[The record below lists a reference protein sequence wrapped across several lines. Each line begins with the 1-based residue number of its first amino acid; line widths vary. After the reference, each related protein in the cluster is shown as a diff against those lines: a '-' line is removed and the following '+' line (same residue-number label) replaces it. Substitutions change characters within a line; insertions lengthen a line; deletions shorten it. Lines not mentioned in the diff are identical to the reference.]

1 MVGGTLEFDMKIPL
15 FLLAATLLSPGLSL
29 AAQCTPN
36 DGSARILASPNPDD
50 IHPDWSDGSTI
61 GLSWTFEGKEVGDSG
76 DYLKG
81 KLISPRGD
89 VGSRG
94 VYILAREW
102 DCS

>member
-1 MVGGTLEFDMKIPL
+1 MKLMPVLVATVLL
-15 FLLAATLLSPGLSL
+15 FPGISL

-76 DYLKG
+76 DYMKG

-89 VGSRG
+89 VANKG
-94 VYILAREW
+94 VYIIAREW
-102 DCS
+102 DCTE